1 MKLSNAVYWIWLS
14 QVLGYN
20 NPKYKMLYEL
30 YDDISEFYAGG
41 QKEWKLSGLLKT
53 SEIDALNAK
62 INAAR
67 AEADAAK
74 AKVAKK

>member
-53 SEIDALNAK
+53 SEIDALKKASFSE
-62 INAAR
+62 
-67 AEADAAK
+67 AEK
-74 AKVAKK
+74 LVERCEKMG